1 MRVKR
6 PTYEELERMVEKLKK
21 ESHVRTQTEKT
32 MRESE
37 KLYRFLTENTSD
49 VITRHLPDST
59 YLYISP
65 ACRTL
70 FGYTPEK
77 LLGTKAFALI
87 HPEDV
92 ERVITIFQE
101 VFKTGELRREQY
113 RHLKKDGQY
122 IWVETVGKVIK
133 NELTGNIE
141 DIICVVRDI
150 TERKRIEK
158 VLKAS
163 EEKYRTLAE
172 NSTDAILMADKERKI
187 VSCNQAV
194 YKLFGY
200 DKDEVDGK
208 SAKIFHP
215 SDESFNAYGELVY
228 PIVNKTGF
236 FRTEWNFMR
245 KDGTVLPVELGTS
258 AIKSSD
264 GSITGFVVVIR
275 DITEHK
281 QAEEE
286 SKKYQTLFETS
297 NDAIMMLDHD
307 GKFFDGNKSAFELFG
322 FSSKEDFINT
332 HPSNFSP
339 PTQPDGK
346 DSFSASLE
354 HIKTAIAKGIDFFAW
369 VHKKADGTLFPAE
382 VKLSRLPLGEGVV
395 LQALVRDITER
406 KQAEETLRESEERYR
421 SLAFS
426 VDLMYLVD
434 RDCRYLFMNEGHRLR
449 FGIPLEEIIGRRY
462 DDSHS
467 EEDSKEFAKKVKEVL
482 ETGKP
487 IQHEHKSKRDER
499 YFLRTFSPVKDLD
512 ERITAVTVV
521 SKDITE
527 RKQAE
532 EEREKLIVELRASL
546 EKVKMLSGLLPIC
559 ASCKKIRDDN
569 GYWNQIDSYIRDHSA
584 VEFSHGICP
593 ECMKKLYPDFE
604 IVE

>member
-1 MRVKR
+1 MGVKK
-6 PTYEELERMVEKLKK
+6 PTYEELEQMVEKLKK

-70 FGYTPEK
+70 FGYTPEE

-92 ERVITIFQE
+92 ERVITISQE
-101 VFKTGELRREQY
+101 VVKTGELRREQY

-150 TERKRIEK
+150 TERKRIEEI
-158 VLKAS
+158 LKAS

-172 NSTDAILMADKERKI
+172 NSTDAIVMADKERRI
-187 VSCNQAV
+187 VSCNQAFH
-194 YKLFGY
+194 KLFGY
-200 DKDEVDGK
+200 DKDEVEGK

-236 FRTEWNFMR
+236 FRTEWDFMR
-245 KDGTVLPVELGTS
+245 KDGTVLPVELVTS

-264 GSITGFVVVIR
+264 GFITGFVVVIR
-275 DITEHK
+275 DITERK

-297 NDAIMMLDHD
+297 NDAIMMMNEDR
-307 GKFFDGNKSAFELFG
+307 FVDGNQATLDLFG
-322 FSSKEDFINT
+322 FTSKADFIT
-332 HPSNFSP
+332 KSPVDLSP
-339 PTQPDGK
+339 PTQADGT
-346 DSFSASLE
+346 DSLTTQKQHLARTFE
-354 HIKTAIAKGIDFFAW
+354 TGTDFFEW

-406 KQAEETLRESEERYR
+406 
-421 SLAFS
+421 
-426 VDLMYLVD
+426 
-434 RDCRYLFMNEGHRLR
+434 
-449 FGIPLEEIIGRRY
+449 RR
-462 DDSHS
+462 
-467 EEDSKEFAKKVKEVL
+467 
-482 ETGKP
+482 
-487 IQHEHKSKRDER
+487 
-499 YFLRTFSPVKDLD
+499 
-512 ERITAVTVV
+512 
-521 SKDITE
+521 
-527 RKQAE
+527 AE
-532 EEREKLIVELRASL
+532 EEREKLILELRTSL
-546 EKVKMLSGLLPIC
+546 EKVKTLSGLLPIC
-559 ASCKKIRDDN
+559 ASCKKIRDDK
-569 GYWNQIDSYIRDHSA
+569 GYWNQIESYIRDHSEA
-584 VEFSHGICP
+584 EFSHGICP

-604 IVE
+604 IIE